1 MSRFKQYEEAED
13 MYILLEMMVFIE
25 SYDAVNEGIMSD
37 IKNTL
42 KSAFTVSGLHA
53 KQTDGIIQQLLK
65 SEKLVSSLMYHAF
78 MSYYQYGHDQ
88 EKHEQEI
95 KKLMKKIKKE
105 NLIDFLLRVDTLTM
119 HLITGPIHTIDALT
133 GTHIWADIKGKVKP
147 AKVRA
152 EKAINSLEDL
162 KGHVEG
168 KLKTQVQKYSN
179 ALRRVFNIGGHQ
191 KYTNEQTVGSDI
203 ASPDIKI
210 GDKAE
215 ICPIT
220 GKPKKLKKL
229 KKKKKNKQ
237 LRKYLSIPIDNE

>member
-1 MSRFKQYEEAED
+1 MSRFKNSIDD
-13 MYILLEMMVFIE
+13 MNDVYALLEFMIFIE
-25 SYDAVNEGIMSD
+25 SYDNDMINEGIVSD

-42 KSAFTVSGLHA
+42 KKSFSKSGLHA

-65 SEKLVSSLMYHAF
+65 SEKLVSSLLYHAF
-78 MSYYQYGHDQ
+78 MSYYQYGHEQ
-88 EKHEQEI
+88 EQHEQEI

-105 NLIDFLLRVDTLTM
+105 DLIDFLLRVDTLTM

-133 GTHIWADIKGKVKP
+133 GTHIWADIKGKVEP
-147 AKVRA
+147 AKKRA
-152 EKAINSLEDL
+152 TAAIKSLEDL
-162 KGHVEG
+162 KNSVEG
-168 KLKTQVQKYSN
+168 KLKDQVQKYSN
-179 ALRRVFNIGGHQ
+179 ALRRVFGVGGQ
-191 KYTNEQTVGSDI
+191 KKFVSEETVGSDI

-220 GKPKKLKKL
+220 GKPKKK

-237 LRKYLSIPIDNE
+237 LRRMLRDI